1 MARISL
7 DPPRSAM
14 LRIAAWYS
22 RRKYGKVMDPLRAA
36 GHNPKVLGAVSLY
49 ESRVAKWRALD
60 PGLKHIAELVTASR
74 IGCSWCVDFG
84 YWLADDL
91 GMPMEKIRYVPAW
104 REHRER
110 FTELELLVMEFA
122 EAMTETEPAVT
133 DGMTRELIGRLGEP
147 AFVEL
152 TAIVAVENHRSR
164 INAALGLVGQ
174 GFSDQC
180 AVRPVEPA
188 GKGGASGPADS

>member
-7 DPPRSAM
+7 DPPRGAF
-14 LRIAAWYS
+14 LRIAEWYS
-22 RRKYGKVMDPLRAA
+22 RRKYGRVMDPLRAT
-36 GHNPKVLGAVSLY
+36 GHNPRVLRAIAFY
-49 ESRVAKWRALD
+49 ESRIEKWCDLD
-60 PGLKHIAELVTASR
+60 PVLKHLAEMVTASR
-74 IGCSWCVDFG
+74 IGCAWCMDFG

-91 GMPMEKIRYVPAW
+91 GMRMEKIQYVPAW

-133 DGMTRELIGRLGEP
+133 DAMAQELIGRLGEK

-180 AVRPVEPA
+180 AVQPVRKGAA
-188 GKGGASGPADS
+188 GAVS

>member
-7 DPPRSAM
+7 DPPRGVF
-14 LRIAAWYS
+14 LRIAEWYS
-22 RRKYGKVMDPLRAA
+22 RRKYGKVMDPLRAM
-36 GHNPKVLGAVSLY
+36 GHNPRVLRAGAAY
-49 ESRVAKWRALD
+49 EARIARWRDLD
-60 PGLKHIAELVTASR
+60 PGLKHLAEMVSAAR
-74 IGCSWCVDFG
+74 IGCSWCMDFG

-91 GMPMEKIRYVPAW
+91 GMPMEKIQYVPAW

-110 FTELELLVMEFA
+110 FSELELLVMEFA
-122 EAMTETEPAVT
+122 ESMTETEPTVT
-133 DGMTRELIGRLGEP
+133 DEQTEALIARLGRK

-180 AVRPVEPA
+180 AVRPVGRA
-188 GKGGASGPADS
+188 TAT

>member
-7 DPPRSAM
+7 DPPRTLF
-14 LRIAAWYS
+14 LRLAEWYS
-22 RRKYGKVMDPLRAA
+22 RRKYGKVLDPLLAT
-36 GHNPKVLGAVSLY
+36 GHNPRVLRAGAFY
-49 ESRVAKWRALD
+49 EQRIARWRDLD
-60 PGLKHIAELVTASR
+60 PGLKHLAEMVSAAR

-91 GMPMEKIRYVPAW
+91 GLPMEKIRYVPVW
-104 REHRER
+104 RDHRER
-110 FTELELLVMEFA
+110 FSETELRVMEFA
-122 EAMTETEPAVT
+122 EAMTETEPSVT
-133 DGMTRELIGRLGEP
+133 DEMAEELIRTLGER

-174 GFSDQC
+174 GFSDRC
-180 AVRPVEPA
+180 AVAPHRPEA
-188 GKGGASGPADS
+188 AAS

>member
-7 DPPRSAM
+7 DPPRSVF
-14 LRIAAWYS
+14 LRLAVWYS
-22 RRKYGKVMDPLRAA
+22 RRKYGKVLDPVLAM
-36 GHNPKVLGAVSLY
+36 GHNPAVLSAGARY
-49 ESRVAKWRALD
+49 EQRIAKWRDLD
-60 PGLKHIAELVTASR
+60 PGLKHLAEMVSAAR

-84 YWLADDL
+84 HWLAEDL
-91 GMPMEKIRYVPAW
+91 GMPMEKVQYVPAW

-110 FTELELLVMEFA
+110 FGEVELLVMEFA
-122 EAMTETEPAVT
+122 EAMTETEPTVT
-133 DGMTRELIGRLGEP
+133 DGMAERLITELGER
-147 AFVEL
+147 AFIEL

-180 AVRPVEPA
+180 AVPLRQR
-188 GKGGASGPADS
+188 GSASS

>member
-7 DPPRSAM
+7 DPPRTVF
-14 LRIAAWYS
+14 LRLAEWYS
-22 RRKYGKVMDPLRAA
+22 RRKYGRVLDPLLAM
-36 GHNPKVLGAVSLY
+36 GHNPRVLRAGAIY
-49 ESRVAKWRALD
+49 EQSIAKWRALD
-60 PGLKHIAELVTASR
+60 PGLKHLAEMVSAAR

-91 GMPMEKIRYVPAW
+91 GMPMEKVQYVPVW
-104 REHRER
+104 RENRER
-110 FTELELLVMEFA
+110 FSEIELLVMEFA
-122 EAMTETEPAVT
+122 EAMTETEPTVT
-133 DGMTRELIGRLGEP
+133 DAMAEELMRRLGERS
-147 AFVEL
+147 FVEL

-180 AVRPVEPA
+180 AVQPHR
-188 GKGGASGPADS
+188 KGAASA